1 MRRVTGTAST
11 FALSSGA
18 SDLILGIFAGV
29 LVVFALFVSLVLPR
43 RRPDF
48 PGRRLGL
55 FFAVTVLLVG
65 GMLAAVEALGESH
78 DFGAAHGEA
87 GGEGEPTTP
96 ADTEPAETGQTETG
110 QTETGQTETGE
121 TGAAPEGDP
130 AAGQEVFTS
139 AGCGSCHAVAAAGTT
154 GTIGPALDESLQ
166 GRSPDDIRTQIV
178 DPNSE
183 IAEGFGPGI
192 MPDDYGERLSDEE
205 LANLVAFLAREA
217 GG

>member
-29 LVVFALFVSLVLPR
+29 LVAFALFVSLVLPR

-48 PGRRLGL
+48 PGRRVGL
-55 FFAVTVLLVG
+55 FLAVTVLLVG

-87 GGEGEPTTP
+87 AEGEGAEPTTP
-96 ADTEPAETGQTETG
+96 ADTQPAETGETEPG
-110 QTETGQTETGE
+110 ETGE
-121 TGAAPEGDP
+121 TGGAPAGDP
-130 AAGQEVFTS
+130 AAGQDVFTS
-139 AGCGSCHAVAAAGTT
+139 AGCGSCHAIAAAGST
-154 GTIGPALDESLQ
+154 GTIGPALDESLG
-166 GRSPDDIRTQIV
+166 GRDAEFIRTQIV
-178 DPNSE
+178 DPDSQ

-192 MPDDYGERLSDEE
+192 MPQDYGEQLSDEE
-205 LANLVAFLAREA
+205 IANLVAFLAQEA

>member
-18 SDLILGIFAGV
+18 SDLIMGIFAGL
-29 LVVFALFVSLVLPR
+29 LVAFALFVSLVLPR

-78 DFGAAHGEA
+78 DFGAEHGEA
-87 GGEGEPTTP
+87 VGEEEPTTP
-96 ADTEPAETGQTETG
+96 ADTQPAETGQTETG
-110 QTETGQTETGE
+110 QTETGETE
-121 TGAAPEGDP
+121 AAPEGDP
-130 AAGQEVFTS
+130 AAGQDVFTS
-139 AGCGSCHAVAAAGTT
+139 AGCGSCHAVAAAGST

-166 GRSPDDIRTQIV
+166 GRSADGIRTQIL

-192 MPDDYGERLSDEE
+192 MPEDYGERLSDEE